1 MEMHLLRRHALFPE
15 GFPVKAMK
23 QAPGPGDPVAIPGK
37 IKGIPAI
44 SNLDPEALFNLLE
57 VLIEGTAEA
66 REALRLIG
74 F

>member
-1 MEMHLLRRHALFPE
+1 
-15 GFPVKAMK
+15 MK